1 MIGNYIIF
9 NLFLAILLQK
19 FSSDDS
25 ENESDDEQAENED
38 NDLPMVEGYE
48 GDSRKSAIMA
58 ADKAKKSKAE
68 ASFVADS
75 KAKKR
80 RYKTKQKLES

>member
-1 MIGNYIIF
+1 MSLIVIGNYIIF

-25 ENESDDEQAENED
+25 ENDSDDEEERNED
-38 NDLPMVEGYE
+38 NEVAMVEGYE

-58 ADKAKKSKAE
+58 
-68 ASFVADS
+68 
-75 KAKKR
+75 
-80 RYKTKQKLES
+80 